1 MSNKVKAALSVCFC
15 AAVTCTGLTLLIK
28 KPRTYSET
36 ENRYLQQ
43 RPVFSFDAV
52 ADGSWQEDMADYMSD
67 QMPFRDTWTAFQT
80 KTQLALGK
88 KDIGGIYIGKD
99 DHYFEKLTDLDISRL
114 RYQSNLNAVLAAAQ
128 AYPQIPFSVM
138 FIPSA
143 GIIQKQFLP
152 DHAEL
157 YNAEYLY
164 AMAQST
170 LRDACTLVDCTT
182 ALKTH
187 SEETI
192 YYRTDHHW
200 TTYGAWFGYQAWMES
215 QGLVPNAFEE
225 LNVHPISDSFYG
237 TLYSKAPNPAIM
249 PDTVEIRYETPQCTV
264 TADGAEGTLYA
275 MDALNE
281 KDHYEVFF
289 GGNYGELNIRTQ
301 CQTEKSILIFKDSY
315 ANCLVPYLLEHYS
328 DITMIDLR
336 YTDGSWIERLNEQ
349 PDQVLFLYEISNF
362 AQDPN
367 ISTMITALK

>member
-143 GIIQKQFLP
+143 GIMQKQFLP
-152 DHAEL
+152 
-157 YNAEYLY
+157 
-164 AMAQST
+164 
-170 LRDACTLVDCTT
+170 
-182 ALKTH
+182 
-187 SEETI
+187 
-192 YYRTDHHW
+192 
-200 TTYGAWFGYQAWMES
+200 
-215 QGLVPNAFEE
+215 
-225 LNVHPISDSFYG
+225 
-237 TLYSKAPNPAIM
+237 
-249 PDTVEIRYETPQCTV
+249 
-264 TADGAEGTLYA
+264 
-275 MDALNE
+275 
-281 KDHYEVFF
+281 
-289 GGNYGELNIRTQ
+289 
-301 CQTEKSILIFKDSY
+301 
-315 ANCLVPYLLEHYS
+315 EHL
-328 DITMIDLR
+328 DD
-336 YTDGSWIERLNEQ
+336 E
-349 PDQVLFLYEISNF
+349 
-362 AQDPN
+362 
-367 ISTMITALK
+367 